1 MMRSDTM
8 KITRNTKRSTTRKPT
23 IACSKKRVVKST
35 NRKVK
40 SACGK
45 KSVKAASFG
54 KIPYDLVSS
63 LVILRDWGDIG
74 DAYINDEH
82 KALVD
87 IADTLYNAGISPDE
101 MSKEYKAVYDK
112 YGKKFFDM
120 VIDDASA
127 IDSQISSSNVN
138 DLVDEYNEKSEAFE
152 HGVKASRRTVCASS
166 FRTDFQ
172 KFLGDV
178 DREVSDALYQYDD
191 AMWEVKGTM
200 SPSDDGSYWFELN
213 LWCDGEEAGTVNIEY
228 NGDTFLTNTDAYVVS
243 VSDSNEIQ
251 AEGNSFAD
259 VYDTCVGELIRL
271 AEDYVNFVR

>member
-1 MMRSDTM
+1 M
-8 KITRNTKRSTTRKPT
+8 
-23 IACSKKRVVKST
+23 SKK
-35 NRKVK
+35 
-40 SACGK
+40 
-45 KSVKAASFG
+45 
-54 KIPYDLVSS
+54 
-63 LVILRDWGDIG
+63 
-74 DAYINDEH
+74 
-82 KALVD
+82 
-87 IADTLYNAGISPDE
+87 
-101 MSKEYKAVYDK
+101 YKAVYDK

-127 IDSQISSSNVN
+127 IDSQISSHNVN

-152 HGVKASRRTVCASS
+152 HGVKASRRSVCASS

-191 AMWEVKGTM
+191 AVWEVKGTM

-243 VSDSNEIQ
+243 VSDSDEIQ

-271 AEDYVNFVR
+271 AEDYVNFVRFPER